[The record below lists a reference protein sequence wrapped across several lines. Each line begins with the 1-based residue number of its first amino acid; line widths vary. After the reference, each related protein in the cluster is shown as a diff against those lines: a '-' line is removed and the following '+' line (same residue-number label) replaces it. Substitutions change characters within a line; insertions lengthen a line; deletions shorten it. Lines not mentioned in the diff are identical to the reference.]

1 MCRHPLLCCVVTQA
15 TLNSLVG
22 LGLVYLACSWL
33 LIYLASAFTSARRD
47 LNEHRR
53 MTKCSSAGDGLYTSS
68 GGSTGSSGSA
78 TDAAIDIQADDSPSA
93 YKADKAGVVRTRSG
107 FPFMQVVAA
116 DARGERDVAPR
127 LPFV

>member
-1 MCRHPLLCCVVTQA
+1 MFHHPLLCCVFTQA

-33 LIYLASAFTSARRD
+33 LIYFASAFTSAKRD

-53 MTKCSSAGDGLYTSS
+53 MAKCSSAGDGLSTSS
-68 GGSTGSSGSA
+68 GGSSGSA
-78 TDAAIDIQADDSPSA
+78 TDAAIDIRADDSPIA
-93 YKADKAGVVRTRSG
+93 YKAGAVGTRSG
-107 FPFMQVVAA
+107 FPFMQDVTA